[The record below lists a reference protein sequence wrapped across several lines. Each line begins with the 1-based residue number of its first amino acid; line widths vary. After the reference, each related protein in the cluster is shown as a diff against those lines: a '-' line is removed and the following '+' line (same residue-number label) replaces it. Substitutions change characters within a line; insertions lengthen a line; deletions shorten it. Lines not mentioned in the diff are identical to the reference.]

1 MTSVFDQDVNID
13 GSTGVWFKDDY
24 VVTNRSSDRITV
36 LDVRSYL
43 TANEAIDDSLIA
55 GIGVS
60 YLGLFRLR
68 SDTGAITLRLS
79 AVPTSFT
86 ADQDFTPEVESVLVV
101 AVKTGD
107 RQIAVELGSDTD
119 NPYTNMDVVS
129 YVGDDDWDGT
139 QADAIDRFITYNVG
153 REDDATVVLIKS
165 DHVEFQAATLEFAST
180 PFTGS
185 EISGAVEAS
194 TGEPTASATASSET
208 VNEVSGEVEAS
219 TIAPTASVTAQSEQV
234 GETSG
239 AVEAST
245 GEPEASVTAQSEGAT
260 EVSGAVEASTVAP
273 TASVTAQSEGVDR
286 FPFLSRI
293 SNQFGVP
300 GGSYSYVLPEVTSGN
315 PPFTYS
321 IHNIPSGFSF
331 NSTTRTLTGTLPED
345 DVTITYRV
353 EDDDGDIFDREFVI
367 SILEEELEINDPS
380 SVVATAGEGYID
392 LAWDW
397 EQGDYPNDELRALV
411 FEIQYKHKKEIIW
424 IEDST
429 VEFGRRI
436 HTIEGLALSQPY
448 NWRIRAVGFLNGG
461 SIGSWVVGETSSTG
475 DPIVIENLIFE
486 EDQHNVWLENSD
498 FGSYNTRLWPLPIEW
513 EIDGNTELL
522 RPSGFSSHH
531 YSFLKTL
538 KDIYFYF
545 NEEEDEEGILQMFLS
560 VNSVMGG
567 FLRYST
573 EAPSPSQENGVVVS
587 LWSGQSNVQW
597 SGGRSWS
604 ARPTNPFLVP
614 KNHFLYFW
622 LDQSRNSDDFFS
634 LTSPETKFENSISF
648 SLVDRI
654 TNVSEQDII
663 EEYQLLSQLDEE
675 DGSNN
680 RPGSFAKY
688 FTFTLTST
696 RTITVD
702 MESSGFDSYL
712 YLLEGN
718 DGGTILEENDD
729 IDADNNDYNSQII
742 RELNAGTY
750 TVEATSHG
758 VDSLGDFI
766 LQVS

>member
-165 DHVEFQAATLEFAST
+165 DHVEFQAATLEFAAVA
-180 PFTGS
+180 FTGS

-194 TGEPTASATASSET
+194 TGEPTASATAQSET
-208 VNEVSGEVEAS
+208 VNEVSGAVEAS
-219 TIAPTASVTAQSEQV
+219 TVAPTASVTAQSEQV

-273 TASVTAQSEGVDR
+273 TASVTAQAEGVDR

-293 SNQFGVP
+293 SNQFGVS

-331 NSTTRTLTGTLPED
+331 NSTTRTLD
-345 DVTITYRV
+345 WNI
-353 EDDDGDIFDREFVI
+353 
-367 SILEEELEINDPS
+367 
-380 SVVATAGEGYID
+380 AG
-392 LAWDW
+392 
-397 EQGDYPNDELRALV
+397 R
-411 FEIQYKHKKEIIW
+411 
-424 IEDST
+424 
-429 VEFGRRI
+429 
-436 HTIEGLALSQPY
+436 
-448 NWRIRAVGFLNGG
+448 
-461 SIGSWVVGETSSTG
+461 
-475 DPIVIENLIFE
+475 
-486 EDQHNVWLENSD
+486 
-498 FGSYNTRLWPLPIEW
+498 
-513 EIDGNTELL
+513 
-522 RPSGFSSHH
+522 
-531 YSFLKTL
+531 
-538 KDIYFYF
+538 
-545 NEEEDEEGILQMFLS
+545 
-560 VNSVMGG
+560 
-567 FLRYST
+567 
-573 EAPSPSQENGVVVS
+573 
-587 LWSGQSNVQW
+587 
-597 SGGRSWS
+597 
-604 ARPTNPFLVP
+604 
-614 KNHFLYFW
+614 
-622 LDQSRNSDDFFS
+622 
-634 LTSPETKFENSISF
+634 
-648 SLVDRI
+648 
-654 TNVSEQDII
+654 
-663 EEYQLLSQLDEE
+663 
-675 DGSNN
+675 
-680 RPGSFAKY
+680 
-688 FTFTLTST
+688 
-696 RTITVD
+696 
-702 MESSGFDSYL
+702 
-712 YLLEGN
+712 
-718 DGGTILEENDD
+718 
-729 IDADNNDYNSQII
+729 
-742 RELNAGTY
+742 
-750 TVEATSHG
+750 
-758 VDSLGDFI
+758 
-766 LQVS
+766 